1 MAVEEVPEY
10 PVAIS
15 IELMQSAD
23 CETVAALDV
32 LCFPAPWTV
41 SAYYTEVHNPS
52 AYYIVACLDER
63 IVGYAGMWTIMD
75 EAHITTLGVA
85 GSHRRQR
92 IAEQLLIA
100 LLDEAM
106 RRGARRATLEVR
118 QSNEAAQALYRKY
131 DFAPAALRRGYY
143 TDNHENAVVMWVDNM
158 TAPEFKARYRA
169 LKQRLARE
177 LRARAAEGVA

>member
-52 AYYIVACLDER
+52 AYYIVARSDGR
-63 IVGYAGMWTIMD
+63 IVGYAGMWLIMD
-75 EAHITTLGVA
+75 EAHITTLGVDPEFRCMKI
-85 GSHRRQR
+85 GER
-92 IAEQLLIA
+92 ILIHI
-100 LLDEAM
+100 LDETIS
-106 RRGARRATLEVR
+106 RGARRATLEVR
-118 QSNEAAQALYRKY
+118 RGNLAARDLYAKY
-131 DFAPAALRRGYY
+131 DFHIVAIRKGYY
-143 TDNHENAVVMWVDNM
+143 ANNNEDALVMWVDDM
-158 TAPEFKARYRA
+158 LSPEF
-169 LKQRLARE
+169 LKTFRVRKEELADT
-177 LRARAAEGVA
+177 A